1 MAEFPHTWFDVCCWI
16 QARPGMPAWQVTEIR
31 SIRLQNQRIETT
43 KLDQTKNRLIALWQK
58 IFIKHWV

>member
-1 MAEFPHTWFDVCCWI
+1 MVRCLLLDTGPSGHASLAGYEI
-16 QARPGMPAWQVTEIR
+16 Q